1 MAIAV
6 GTVIADRPPHRSVR
20 AALPHTA
27 RTLDGDDHPAR
38 RGRAEARTPNSPR
51 DLETRRCVRSSSHCS
66 TCSLVSPLPSTDSAD
81 SGPLS
86 VFAGFCGTM
95 ELSDS
100 PATCRSD
107 LWPRAFSDR
116 SAPIGRS
123 GCRRG
128 LSTSVRNVSNRA
140 CGLRLRGG
148 HSGLAVVVRHDYC
161 FPLVRTRS
169 ATAEGCVRSSIHSP
183 VVPL

>member
-1 MAIAV
+1 MRIFYRKHGDPVKKKTIAV

-38 RGRAEARTPNSPR
+38 RGRAAARTPSSPR
-51 DLETRRCVRSSSHCS
+51 DLKTRRCVRSSSHCS

-86 VFAGFCGTM
+86 LFADFFGTM

-100 PATCRSD
+100 PATCRSA

-116 SAPIGRS
+116 STTMEEVDVAG
-123 GCRRG
+123 
-128 LSTSVRNVSNRA
+128 VS
-140 CGLRLRGG
+140 RL
-148 HSGLAVVVRHDYC
+148 
-161 FPLVRTRS
+161 P
-169 ATAEGCVRSSIHSP
+169 
-183 VVPL
+183 